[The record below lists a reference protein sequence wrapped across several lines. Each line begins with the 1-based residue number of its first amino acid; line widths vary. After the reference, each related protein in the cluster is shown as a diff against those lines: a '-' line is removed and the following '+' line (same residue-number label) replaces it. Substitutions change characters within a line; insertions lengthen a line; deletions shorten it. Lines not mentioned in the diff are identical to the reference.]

1 MLKRTSILALLLLLI
16 AACTANTPEAATPT
30 AAPTAAPT
38 DTTTPSPVPPT
49 ATATPPPTATMPPT
63 PTEGPKASGPTD
75 FPAGINPLTGLR
87 VSDPTLLDRRP
98 VSIKIQLFPRG
109 QRPPYGVSL
118 ADIVFDYYQNNGLSR
133 FNAIFYGNNAEKVGP
148 IRSARLLD
156 GHIIRSYKAIFAFG
170 GADQRI
176 YTRLANTEFYD
187 RMIVEGNQSCPYLCR
202 EDPNGNNLLIGN
214 TAELSK
220 HATEKKLTNVRQ
232 NLDGMRF
239 DPETPTGG
247 EAGAQVFTR
256 FSISA
261 YSRWDYD
268 KESGRYLRFQDTQ
281 EDQGQGEAYAPLM
294 DKLTNQQVAADNVVV
309 LLVPTQYAFKSGNSE
324 IIDTLLN
331 GTGTAYAYRDGQV
344 FQVKWSRPQFDSMV
358 TLVQADGK
366 PFAYKPGTTW
376 YEVVGQ
382 SSLPKKEEDGIWRF
396 TYTIP

>member
-1 MLKRTSILALLLLLI
+1 M
-16 AACTANTPEAATPT
+16 
-30 AAPTAAPT
+30 
-38 DTTTPSPVPPT
+38 
-49 ATATPPPTATMPPT
+49 
-63 PTEGPKASGPTD
+63 
-75 FPAGINPLTGLR
+75 
-87 VSDPTLLDRRP
+87 
-98 VSIKIQLFPRG
+98 FPRG

-156 GHIIRSYKAIFAFG
+156 GHIIRAYKAIMAFG

-176 YTRLANTEFYD
+176 YARLANTEFYD
-187 RMIVEGNQSCPYLCR
+187 RLIVEGNQSCPYLCR
-202 EDPNGNNLLIGN
+202 EDPNGINLLIGN

-220 HATEKKLTNVRQ
+220 YATEKKISNVRQ

-239 DPETPTGG
+239 DPQTPAGG

-344 FQVKWSRPQFDSMV
+344 FQVKWSRPQFDSML
-358 TLVQADGK
+358 TLLQADGK
-366 PFAYKPGTTW
+366 PFAYKPGNTW